1 VILKQWANRTVSV
14 VIATIGYILSPL
26 SWWNDLYI
34 NIPIAYL
41 VASFVPFGY
50 PRSFTAVFTAS
61 YWFTNV
67 LGLVLLQAGGTSA
80 LGGERVK
87 LNRRG
92 MVTWLG
98 WSLVYTLAIVL
109 LCEHHIIRPLSEY
122 LQ

>member
-1 VILKQWANRTVSV
+1 LKPWANRTISV
-14 VIATIGYILSPL
+14 AVATIGYILSPL
-26 SWWNDLYI
+26 SWWNDLYV

-50 PRSFTAVFTAS
+50 PRSFTAVFTAA

-109 LCEHHIIRPLSEY
+109 LCELHIIRPLSDY
-122 LQ
+122 LQQK